1 MLVGDG
7 QASSMRRFAV
17 ANGPGGWTV
26 AERWKT
32 TGLKPFFNDFV
43 VHEGHAY
50 GFDGTILACIDLED
64 GSRKWKG
71 GRYGNGQLVLL
82 ADQNLLLVTS
92 EEGELALVSAT
103 PDGFRE
109 LARVAGD
116 RRQDLEPSGAGRR
129 RPAGAQWR
137 GDGGV
142 SAFAHRPLRRCC
154 PRINTDC

>member
-1 MLVGDG
+1 
-7 QASSMRRFAV
+7 MRRFAI

-32 TGLKPFFNDFV
+32 TGLKPLFNDFV

-50 GFDGTILACIDLED
+50 GFDGTILACIDLAD

-109 LARVAGD
+109 LARVAAIEGKTWNHPALAGD
-116 RRQDLEPSGAGRR
+116 VLLVRNGEEMAAFRLARAA
-129 RPAGAQWR
+129 RP
-137 GDGGV
+137 
-142 SAFAHRPLRRCC
+142 
-154 PRINTDC
+154 